1 MQGTEVRTLCHSIAN
16 MSQWLSVLFFKWK
29 INFFPFTLP
38 FSLDVD
44 VNVSCGRMEIN
55 FQLKNKFNFIMDQHW
70 IGKDVS
76 CTRVKRDKVK
86 WQECRPSV
94 TFTLF
99 YRFFLPSVLSIAY
112 RIHSLESLGMRNAA
126 ITHSFLLFCV
136 FAYYS
141 YQIWIKLNFIDF
153 LINCHISIYRWIYY
167 DCFSYLVHIFAMSI
181 FQVNLCVCVWWC
193 LFYGCDSML
202 WSWPR

>member
-1 MQGTEVRTLCHSIAN
+1 
-16 MSQWLSVLFFKWK
+16 
-29 INFFPFTLP
+29 
-38 FSLDVD
+38 
-44 VNVSCGRMEIN
+44 
-55 FQLKNKFNFIMDQHW
+55 MDQHW

-181 FQVNLCVCVWWC
+181 FQVNLCVCVVMLVLWMRFNA
-193 LFYGCDSML
+193 LIMTTIMVMTMVGIEFKQYNINIGTHALKYTKKEKSSSSSFNTSSRLASMQPFV
-202 WSWPR
+202 WYK